1 MDEGD
6 LFGNCKTALAPH
18 NWGKDFSTDLAISL
32 QGGRF
37 RRGMWLGSRRQ
48 YHPWPRVPENTTALW
63 GWPLPK
69 GPDIPERR
77 S

>member
-48 YHPWPRVPENTTALW
+48 CHSWPMGSLKHNGPLGLTAPQKA
-63 GWPLPK
+63 GH
-69 GPDIPERR
+69 